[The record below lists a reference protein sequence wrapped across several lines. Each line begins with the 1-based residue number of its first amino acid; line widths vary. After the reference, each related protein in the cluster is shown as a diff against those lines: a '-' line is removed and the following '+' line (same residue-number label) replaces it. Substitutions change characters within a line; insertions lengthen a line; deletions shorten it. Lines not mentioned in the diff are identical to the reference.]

1 MECSNSFRRKT
12 TDMSFG
18 FMCFFVHIKITKCK
32 IMNSY
37 VSFLNTLSYF
47 HLKILLLSFHT
58 YQRDVYPAQS
68 HFWVNMKSS
77 TLGGTY
83 LHKECSLQ
91 GLLQVIMTAESTQL
105 LCSREISSQHFG
117 LLKLFKLFPAHTQK
131 HIINLKLNKICTKS
145 YRCSVQLQCFN
156 CGLWLICFTKK

>member
-1 MECSNSFRRKT
+1 
-12 TDMSFG
+12 
-18 FMCFFVHIKITKCK
+18 
-32 IMNSY
+32 MNLY

-47 HLKILLLSFHT
+47 HIKYLLLSFHT
-58 YQRDVYPAQS
+58 YQGDVYPAQS
-68 HFWVNMKSS
+68 HFLGQHEVIYVFFFF
-77 TLGGTY
+77 GGTY

-131 HIINLKLNKICTKS
+131 HIINLKFNKICTKS
-145 YRCSVQLQCFN
+145 YSCSVQLQCFN
-156 CGLWLICFTKK
+156 CGL